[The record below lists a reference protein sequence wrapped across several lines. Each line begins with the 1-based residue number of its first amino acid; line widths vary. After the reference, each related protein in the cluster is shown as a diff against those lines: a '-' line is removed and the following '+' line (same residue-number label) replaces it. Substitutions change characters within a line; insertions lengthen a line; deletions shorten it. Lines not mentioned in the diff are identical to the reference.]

1 MYRCMRRRMNGC
13 VGRTKAGERAKEG
26 PQGRSLT
33 ALVVNEIDLMS
44 RKTLKSLLKR
54 CRED

>member
-1 MYRCMRRRMNGC
+1 MVVWDGI
-13 VGRTKAGERAKEG
+13 KLESAKEG
-26 PQGRSLT
+26 PKCRSLT
-33 ALVVNEIDLMS
+33 ALVINEIDLMS